1 MANDLLCLT
10 AWSELLTENVLK
22 ATSSMRDTLFVV
34 EDTVEMTVND
44 GTRLIRIED
53 NVRFEDCSRWE
64 ELSAMLGMVAALSK
78 AAGTTPQVRF
88 LNNITE
94 SGFNL
99 GTEDSTYVKLLPR
112 LAVIPLTSNN
122 APLCRQIGTIAEE
135 LLQSNNNNHSSPSS
149 SSTTIVLLVARIP
162 TDGDVLEALALLS
175 NLPVQV
181 LVRIYGHA
189 NGPGSHLYEYWQD
202 VAMNVDI
209 DVQVMGTL
217 STEAQRLVFVVSD
230 TYPNPI
236 QP

>member
-10 AWSELLTENVLK
+10 AWSELLTDNVLK

-64 ELSAMLGMVAALSK
+64 ELSAMLGMVTALSK
-78 AAGTTPQVRF
+78 AACTTPQLRF
-88 LNNITE
+88 LNTT
-94 SGFNL
+94 SVTGTYL

-135 LLQSNNNNHSSPSS
+135 LLQSNNNNHSS
-149 SSTTIVLLVARIP
+149 STTIVLLVGSIP

-181 LVRIYGHA
+181 LIRIYGHA
-189 NGPGSHLYEYWQD
+189 NGPGSHLYEYWQY